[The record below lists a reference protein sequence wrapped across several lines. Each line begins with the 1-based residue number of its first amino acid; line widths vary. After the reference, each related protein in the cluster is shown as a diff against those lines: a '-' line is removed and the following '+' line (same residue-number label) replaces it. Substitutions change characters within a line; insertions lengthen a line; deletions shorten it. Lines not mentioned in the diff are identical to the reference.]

1 MFFKKLFV
9 IFSILICLFT
19 QNFLV
24 LAQESN
30 KFPDYSY
37 EYVGNDKWENFNRK
51 IFNFNLFL
59 NKYAIRPVHILWSSL
74 LPEYG
79 IERIQSATNNIEYP
93 IRLVSSLLQRDFET
107 SKKETIR
114 FFTNTII
121 GLGGLYDPAKKLF
134 HIEQSSEN
142 MEQALA
148 GCKMKTGPY
157 IVLPIISSTT
167 LRGVL
172 GRILDMALNP
182 GSYIATPVLAIVKAG
197 LTVNKTSFMQPIIKM
212 VESTYADPYDIAKKI
227 YGLES
232 YIRCANMDRID
243 LKFSDLHKDNMET
256 VQENSNTKIAKLPA
270 PVLKKVQTPQEQL
283 IQTLVSSEIVTPD
296 ILQGGANIDEILK
309 DYSTEDFKLSADML
323 LFGFNPQN
331 PIVDSMRTAL
341 FNLPHINDSMWND
354 LSVWNRSFANRI
366 KTSSIQI
373 TEGKD
378 NYKFRYIMQKDKN
391 SPVAIIYPSIGE
403 GIMSSHS
410 VLLAKL
416 FYDKGYSVVIQGSH
430 FQWEFVKSMPDNYH
444 PGLPK
449 QDALVLKEI
458 TSKILSK
465 LEEKYNCQIKNKT
478 FIGTSFGAL
487 TTLFVAASEY
497 ENNTLGNSK
506 FISICPPVELIYAMK
521 QIDKNTEDWN
531 NSPNDLKQKVA
542 MTAAKVLKLYQTKDE
557 LGKTSDINNLPFS
570 EEEGKLITGFIMHQK
585 LSDLIFTMENASK
598 TAKTDIYQMIN
609 NMNYQDYAKKYLLSD
624 ADKSVDDLSYESSLT
639 SISDY
644 LMNNNNYKIYH
655 SLNDYLT
662 NTTQLKKL
670 KQYSGSKVI
679 LLDNGAHL
687 GFLYRDE
694 FIEDLQK
701 TIDLHQTTPKTNDTS
716 LSIAVPILAP

>member
-270 PVLKKVQTPQEQL
+270 PVLKKAQRPQEQL
-283 IQTLVSSEIVTPD
+283 IQTLVSSEIVTP
-296 ILQGGANIDEILK
+296 LK
-309 DYSTEDFKLSADML
+309 
-323 LFGFNPQN
+323 
-331 PIVDSMRTAL
+331 
-341 FNLPHINDSMWND
+341 
-354 LSVWNRSFANRI
+354 
-366 KTSSIQI
+366 
-373 TEGKD
+373 
-378 NYKFRYIMQKDKN
+378 
-391 SPVAIIYPSIGE
+391 
-403 GIMSSHS
+403 
-410 VLLAKL
+410 
-416 FYDKGYSVVIQGSH
+416 
-430 FQWEFVKSMPDNYH
+430 
-444 PGLPK
+444 
-449 QDALVLKEI
+449 
-458 TSKILSK
+458 
-465 LEEKYNCQIKNKT
+465 
-478 FIGTSFGAL
+478 
-487 TTLFVAASEY
+487 
-497 ENNTLGNSK
+497 
-506 FISICPPVELIYAMK
+506 
-521 QIDKNTEDWN
+521 
-531 NSPNDLKQKVA
+531 
-542 MTAAKVLKLYQTKDE
+542 
-557 LGKTSDINNLPFS
+557 
-570 EEEGKLITGFIMHQK
+570 
-585 LSDLIFTMENASK
+585 
-598 TAKTDIYQMIN
+598 
-609 NMNYQDYAKKYLLSD
+609 
-624 ADKSVDDLSYESSLT
+624 
-639 SISDY
+639 
-644 LMNNNNYKIYH
+644 
-655 SLNDYLT
+655 
-662 NTTQLKKL
+662 
-670 KQYSGSKVI
+670 
-679 LLDNGAHL
+679 
-687 GFLYRDE
+687 
-694 FIEDLQK
+694 
-701 TIDLHQTTPKTNDTS
+701 
-716 LSIAVPILAP
+716 

>member
-30 KFPDYSY
+30 KFPDCSY

-270 PVLKKVQTPQEQL
+270 PVLKKAQTPQEQL

-430 FQWEFVKSMPDNYH
+430 FQWEFVKSMTDNYH

-449 QDALVLKEI
+449 RDALVLKEI

-465 LEEKYNCQIKNKT
+465 LEEKYNCEIKNKT

-585 LSDLIFTMENASK
+585 LSDLIFTMENTSK
-598 TAKTDIYQMIN
+598 TTKTDIYQMIN

>member
-9 IFSILICLFT
+9 IFFFFLCLFT

-37 EYVGNDKWENFNRK
+37 EYVGNDKWENLNRK

-134 HIEQSSEN
+134 RIEQSSEN

-212 VESTYADPYDIAKKI
+212 VESTYADPYDIAKTI

-270 PVLKKVQTPQEQL
+270 PVLKKAQRPQEQL

-354 LSVWNRSFANRI
+354 YLFG
-366 KTSSIQI
+366 
-373 TEGKD
+373 TE
-378 NYKFRYIMQKDKN
+378 
-391 SPVAIIYPSIGE
+391 
-403 GIMSSHS
+403 
-410 VLLAKL
+410 
-416 FYDKGYSVVIQGSH
+416 
-430 FQWEFVKSMPDNYH
+430 
-444 PGLPK
+444 
-449 QDALVLKEI
+449 
-458 TSKILSK
+458 
-465 LEEKYNCQIKNKT
+465 
-478 FIGTSFGAL
+478 
-487 TTLFVAASEY
+487 AS
-497 ENNTLGNSK
+497 
-506 FISICPPVELIYAMK
+506 
-521 QIDKNTEDWN
+521 QTE
-531 NSPNDLKQKVA
+531 
-542 MTAAKVLKLYQTKDE
+542 
-557 LGKTSDINNLPFS
+557 
-570 EEEGKLITGFIMHQK
+570 
-585 LSDLIFTMENASK
+585 
-598 TAKTDIYQMIN
+598 
-609 NMNYQDYAKKYLLSD
+609 
-624 ADKSVDDLSYESSLT
+624 
-639 SISDY
+639 
-644 LMNNNNYKIYH
+644 
-655 SLNDYLT
+655 
-662 NTTQLKKL
+662 
-670 KQYSGSKVI
+670 
-679 LLDNGAHL
+679 
-687 GFLYRDE
+687 
-694 FIEDLQK
+694 
-701 TIDLHQTTPKTNDTS
+701 
-716 LSIAVPILAP
+716 